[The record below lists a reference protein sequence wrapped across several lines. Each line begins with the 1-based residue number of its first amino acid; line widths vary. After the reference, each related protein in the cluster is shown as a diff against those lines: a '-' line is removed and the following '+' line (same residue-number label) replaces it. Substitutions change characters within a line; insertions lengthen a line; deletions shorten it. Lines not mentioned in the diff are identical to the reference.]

1 MDKPKTIKS
10 TKPSPDTR
18 SWIEYTWKEE
28 QDTPNRLEDAAKF
41 LASMISISLTI
52 FLAIGKSSF
61 EVKETSWS
69 IKAAII
75 LWLISLLASFFVLFP
90 WRYRY
95 ASESVQSIKA
105 MHRRVVFVKRLLL
118 VISLV
123 LFLASLTILAVTIFA

>member
-1 MDKPKTIKS
+1 MNKPKTIKS
-10 TKPSPDTR
+10 SKPSPDTR
-18 SWIEYTWKEE
+18 SWLEYTWQEE

-52 FLAIGKSSF
+52 FLAIGKSAL
-61 EVKETSWS
+61 KANETSWS
-69 IKAAII
+69 IKAA
-75 LWLISLLASFFVLFP
+75 LVMWLISLLASFFVLFP

-95 ASESVQSIKA
+95 VSESVQSIKA

-123 LFLASLTILAVTIFA
+123 LFLASLSILAFLFFT